1 MRKSDI
7 IPALSSENHNLRRFI
22 IKLRETRFRVL
33 TLNMMNH
40 SKNFKSLVWQKLSA
54 VFFAMTGLL
63 SASTA
68 FAGENDYGIASDWQ
82 MDTQAPATDLMSN
95 MIDFHNL
102 LLWIIGLVVVFVAG
116 LLLVVIFKYN
126 AKSNPTPAKFTHNTL
141 IEIIWTVAPI
151 MVLVIIAI
159 PSFDLLYKQRVIP
172 EPDFTIKVV
181 GNQWY
186 WSYEYPDH
194 GDIAFDSVMVPE
206 DELKE
211 GQPRLLAVDNEVVV
225 PVNKTV
231 RLVVTGA
238 DVIHAWTIPS
248 FGVKIDTVPGRLNE
262 AWFKANREGI
272 YYGQCSE
279 LCGKDHAFMPI
290 AVRVV
295 SEGEF
300 AKWLE
305 DAKVKFASIP
315 LQIEVASL
323 SAAE

>member
-1 MRKSDI
+1 M
-7 IPALSSENHNLRRFI
+7 
-22 IKLRETRFRVL
+22 
-33 TLNMMNH
+33 NMMNH
-40 SKNFKSLVWQKLSA
+40 SKNFKNLVWRKLLA
-54 VFFAMTGLL
+54 VFSVISGLF
-63 SASTA
+63 STSLA
-68 FAGENDYGIASDWQ
+68 WAGENDYGVASEWQ
-82 MDTQAPATDLMSN
+82 IDTQAPATDLMAN
-95 MIDFHNL
+95 MISFHNL
-102 LLWIIGLVVVFVAG
+102 LLWIIGLVVLFVTI
-116 LLLVVIFKYN
+116 LLLIVIFKYN
-126 AKSNPTPAKFTHNTL
+126 AKANPVPAKFTHNTL

-172 EPDFTIKVV
+172 EPDFTIKVT

-194 GDIAFDSVMVPE
+194 GDIAFDSVMIPE
-206 DELKE
+206 DELQE
-211 GQPRLLAVDNEVVV
+211 GQLRLLAVDNEVIV

-231 RLVVTGA
+231 RLIVTGA

-248 FGVKIDTVPGRLNE
+248 FGVKIDTIPGRLNE

-295 SEGEF
+295 SDAEF

-305 DAKVKFASIP
+305 EAKVKFASVPAIQ
-315 LQIEVASL
+315 QIKVASL

>member
-1 MRKSDI
+1 
-7 IPALSSENHNLRRFI
+7 
-22 IKLRETRFRVL
+22 
-33 TLNMMNH
+33 MMNH
-40 SKNFKSLVWQKLSA
+40 SKNFKNLVWRKITALFIIVS
-54 VFFAMTGLL
+54 GLL
-63 SASTA
+63 SSSLA
-68 FAGENDYGIASDWQ
+68 FAGENDFGISSDWQ
-82 MDTQAPATDLMSN
+82 IDTQAPATDMMSN

-102 LLWIIGLVVVFVAG
+102 LMWIIGLVVLFVSI

-126 AKSNPTPAKFTHNTL
+126 SKTNPVPAKFTHNTL
-141 IEIIWTVAPI
+141 IEVVWTIVPIII
-151 MVLVIIAI
+151 LLVIAI
-159 PSFDLLYKQRVIP
+159 PSFDLLYKQREIP
-172 EPDFTIKVV
+172 EPDFTIKVT

-194 GDIAFDSVMVPE
+194 NDIAFDSVMIPE
-206 DELKE
+206 DELTE
-211 GQPRLLAVDNEVVV
+211 GQPRLLAVDNEIIV

-231 RLVVTGA
+231 RLIVTA
-238 DVIHAWTIPS
+238 SDVIHSWTIPS
-248 FGVKIDTVPGRLNE
+248 FGVKIDGIPGRLNE

-295 SEGEF
+295 SDEEF

-305 DAKVKFASIP
+305 EAKVKFASAP
-315 LQIEVASL
+315 SLQQIKVASL

>member
-1 MRKSDI
+1 M
-7 IPALSSENHNLRRFI
+7 
-22 IKLRETRFRVL
+22 
-33 TLNMMNH
+33 NMMNQ
-40 SKNFKSLVWQKLSA
+40 SKNFKNLVWRKLMA
-54 VFFAMTGLL
+54 VFFAISGLF
-63 SASTA
+63 STSLA
-68 FAGENDYGIASDWQ
+68 WAGENDYGVASDWQ
-82 MDTQAPATDLMSN
+82 IDTQAPATDMMAN
-95 MIDFHNL
+95 MIGFHNL
-102 LLWIIGLVVVFVAG
+102 LMWIIGLVVVFVTI
-116 LLLVVIFKYN
+116 LLLIIIFKFN
-126 AKSNPTPAKFTHNTL
+126 AKANPVPAKFTHNTL

-172 EPDFTIKVV
+172 EPDFTIKVT

-194 GDIAFDSVMVPE
+194 GDLAFDSVLVAEAPLDG
-206 DELKE
+206 DENADNKALRE
-211 GQPRLLAVDNEVVV
+211 SMIAAGTYLRLLSVDNEVVV

-231 RLVVTGA
+231 RLIVTGA

-248 FGVKIDTVPGRLNE
+248 FGVKIDTIPGRLNE

-295 SEGEF
+295 SDEEF

-305 DAKVKFASIP
+305 EAKVKFASSSPIQ
-315 LQIEVASL
+315 QIKVASL

>member
-1 MRKSDI
+1 
-7 IPALSSENHNLRRFI
+7 
-22 IKLRETRFRVL
+22 
-33 TLNMMNH
+33 MMNQ
-40 SKNFKSLVWQKLSA
+40 SKNFKSLVWRKISA
-54 VFFAMTGLL
+54 IFFVISGLL
-63 SASTA
+63 STSLA
-68 FAGENDYGIASDWQ
+68 FAGENDYGIASPWQ
-82 MDTQAPATDLMSN
+82 MDTQAPATDLMAN
-95 MIDFHNL
+95 MISFHNL
-102 LLWIIGLVVVFVAG
+102 LLWVIGIVVLFVSV
-116 LLLVVIFKYN
+116 LLLIIIFKYN
-126 AKSNPTPAKFTHNTL
+126 SKANPIPAKFTHNTL
-141 IEIIWTVAPI
+141 VEIIWTVAPI
-151 MVLVIIAI
+151 MILVIIAI

-172 EPDFTIKVV
+172 EPDFTIKVT

-194 GDIAFDSVMVPE
+194 NDLAFDSVLIPE

-211 GQPRLLAVDNEVVV
+211 GQPRLLAVDNEVIV

-231 RLVVTGA
+231 RLIVTGA

-248 FGVKIDTVPGRLNE
+248 FGVKIDTIPGRLNE

-295 SEGEF
+295 SDEEF

-305 DAKVKFASIP
+305 EAKVKFASTP
-315 LQIEVASL
+315 NQQIKVAAL
-323 SAAE
+323 IAAE